1 MRDEATPR
9 VFRMR
14 WWTPDPHPCLG
25 GCGTILET
33 RKAKRCPKC
42 NRAHI
47 GEKNKARYRERRERG
62 VCVDCG
68 RVPAVQRGG
77 RCERHRERH
86 LEHKRKSDAKKRR
99 KDRKFVDCEI
109 CGIKI
114 RKNGNVKYCR
124 PCSVGDQKFVNCEI
138 CGIKIKKITQTK
150 YCRPCSVGA
159 WHDRIYNERKREGLC
174 TECGRVPKGKTLRCE
189 KCRLDQKLKNLRRE
203 IRK

>member
-1 MRDEATPR
+1 
-9 VFRMR
+9 MR
-14 WWTPDPHPCLG
+14 WWIHESHPHPCIG

-47 GEKNKARYRERRERG
+47 GEKNKVRYRERRERG

-86 LEHKRKSDAKKRR
+86 LECKRKSRAKRR
-99 KDRKFVDCEI
+99 RRNQKFVDCEI

-124 PCSVGDQKFVNCEI
+124 PCSVDRN
-138 CGIKIKKITQTK
+138 
-150 YCRPCSVGA
+150 GA
-159 WHDRIYNERKREGLC
+159 WHHRRRRKQFKETGLC
-174 TECGRVPKGKTLRCE
+174 TQCGKILRSRKENILSTEGKTQMCE
-189 KCRLDQKLKNLRRE
+189 ECRLDKKRKEVRRE
-203 IRK
+203 IREIRE